1 MLVPY
6 KDDNG
11 KPFKLLAPFYTSGL
25 FFQMK
30 TKRDEDGV
38 RKHFVIVRDDTIP
51 NEPKTHSIPVE
62 NLYNVYQ
69 EKQDMRLYDY
79 F

>member
-1 MLVPY
+1 
-6 KDDNG
+6 
-11 KPFKLLAPFYTSGL
+11 
-25 FFQMK
+25 MK